1 MAAHAIC
8 DALLS
13 AAGLGDLGQNFGTS
27 RPQWAGAPGTV
38 LLRETF
44 RLVSEA
50 GFVIGNVAVQV
61 IGPRPKIALRRAE
74 AEKVMSEVL
83 SGAPVSL
90 SATTTDGLGLTGRG
104 EGLAAIATALVVPAP
119 PGTLLLSLAVSLSL
133 YTVTLQFHDTATR
146 TVRAFA
152 PLEPGQVSVYL
163 CGATVQAPPHIGH
176 LRSGVCFDVAIRW
189 LEASGYRVT
198 YCRNVT
204 DVDDKI
210 LRTAAREGVA
220 PWIVAERN
228 QRAFTWAYDAV
239 GCRPPDIEPR
249 ATGHVPE
256 MIVLMRRLIE
266 GAHAYPAGGDVY
278 FDVRS
283 FPAYGAL
290 SGQRLDQMRPAE
302 DSDDAGLKRDPR
314 DFALWKAAKPGE
326 PYWETPWGPGRPGW
340 HLECSAMSTKYLGP
354 TFDIHCGG
362 MDLIFPHHENEIAQ
376 SQAAGDGFARYWL
389 HNGLLGM
396 AGEKMSKSLGNSLL
410 VTDVLTRVRPAELR
424 YYLVQAHYRSMLEF
438 SEEAL
443 EEAVAAYQRIERF
456 VLRAAEV
463 LGSLGLDV
471 TRPGL
476 GDDGNEELPVS
487 FRSAM
492 DDDLAVPAAL
502 AAVHACVRDGNQAL
516 AASDK
521 TGARASLV
529 RLRAMLDVL
538 GLDPL
543 APQWSGASAGTGAGS
558 GERLRQVIGSLVKL
572 TLDQRDAA
580 RARRDYATAD
590 AIRDGLE
597 EIGVMVED
605 TPQGPRWELKH

>member
-1 MAAHAIC
+1 M
-8 DALLS
+8 
-13 AAGLGDLGQNFGTS
+13 
-27 RPQWAGAPGTV
+27 
-38 LLRETF
+38 
-44 RLVSEA
+44 
-50 GFVIGNVAVQV
+50 
-61 IGPRPKIALRRAE
+61 
-74 AEKVMSEVL
+74 
-83 SGAPVSL
+83 
-90 SATTTDGLGLTGRG
+90 
-104 EGLAAIATALVVPAP
+104 
-119 PGTLLLSLAVSLSL
+119 
-133 YTVTLQFHDTATR
+133 TLQFHDTATR
-146 TVRAFA
+146 TVREFA
-152 PLEPGQVSVYL
+152 PLTPGEVSVYL

-176 LRSGVCFDVAIRW
+176 LRSAVCFDVLIRW

-198 YCRNVT
+198 FCRNVT
-204 DVDDKI
+204 DVEDKI
-210 LRTAAREGVA
+210 LRTAASEGVP

-228 QRAFTWAYDAV
+228 ERAFTWAYDAV

-249 ATGHVPE
+249 ATGHIPE

-266 GAHAYPAGGDVY
+266 GQHAYPAGGDVY
-278 FDVRS
+278 FDVHS
-283 FPAYGAL
+283 YPFYGAL

-302 DSDDAGLKRDPR
+302 DSDNAAKRDPR

-340 HLECSAMSTKYLGP
+340 HLECSAMSTKYLGS

-376 SQAAGDGFARYWL
+376 SKAAGDGFARYWM
-389 HNGLLGM
+389 HNGLLGL

-463 LGSLGLDV
+463 LGSLDTEIGQAGPGEDETDGLP
-471 TRPGL
+471 T
-476 GDDGNEELPVS
+476 S

-492 DDDLAVPAAL
+492 DEDLAVPAAL

-521 TGARASLV
+521 AGARASLI
-529 RLRAMLDVL
+529 RLRAMLGVL

-543 APQWSGASAGTGAGS
+543 SPHWSGASVGASAGS
-558 GERLRQVIGSLVKL
+558 GERLRQVVGSLVKL

-597 EIGVMVED
+597 EIGVIVED
-605 TPQGPRWELKH
+605 TPQGPRWELKR